1 MPNRNVKIRMITE
14 IDATKCNT
22 LGLTKLQKNIF
33 VIKESFYRT
42 FFQGLEFQANILR
55 PFSDSCFREN
65 TIYMSQ
71 ER

>member
-1 MPNRNVKIRMITE
+1 MSRIFYIGDPDVFSIL
-14 IDATKCNT
+14 D
-22 LGLTKLQKNIF
+22 LGLKNAHLKIF
-33 VIKESFYRT
+33 NIESYTESFYRT